1 MIIIFFMN
9 SRVSIL
15 PVQKEMRKSVEKYR
29 PNLPVLC
36 NSLVTPVMS
45 WRPLYCN
52 MRSASISFSQAF
64 RTRWLYY
71 VTVLRIVWQTCI
83 FCQLFSFWFCSTY
96 SFGQTASSE
105 LEARTSDCPCHSCW
119 SRQLV
124 QQESF
129 SCLWSGQQYIA
140 TVNLKVD
147 PTFFPCRPAASGQR
161 RIRSWDMNVFE
172 GNFGSS
178 EIIGNTFPDHDD
190 LPESH

>member
-1 MIIIFFMN
+1 MS

-15 PVQKEMRKSVEKYR
+15 PVQKEKRKLVEKYR

-36 NSLVTPVMS
+36 NSLVTPVMR

-52 MRSASISFSQAF
+52 MRSTSISFSQAF

-105 LEARTSDCPCHSCW
+105 LEARTSDCPCHLCCHAN
-119 SRQLV
+119 RFKAFL
-124 QQESF
+124 
-129 SCLWSGQQYIA
+129 LM
-140 TVNLKVD
+140 
-147 PTFFPCRPAASGQR
+147 
-161 RIRSWDMNVFE
+161 IRSTINTLPMLISKWNQPFFLAVQLANDGFAAGIWM
-172 GNFGSS
+172 SS
-178 EIIGNTFPDHDD
+178 KVISVPQK
-190 LPESH
+190 